1 MKANLTPFI
10 SSQDARSQAEF
21 YSHALGGEI
30 QSTITFGEIPGT
42 PEENKDKVMYMA
54 MTVAGGNDLFLS
66 DSFGPVSTGGG
77 IAFALSFDDEAEAR
91 EAYANL
97 GKGGTDKYPFVMQP
111 WGAYYGEVV
120 DKFGI
125 TWQIV
130 KQGK

>member
-10 SSQDARSQAEF
+10 SSEDARAQAEF
-21 YSHALGGEI
+21 YLQALGGEI

-42 PEENKDKVMYMA
+42 PEEHKDKVMYMA
-54 MTVAGGNDLFLS
+54 MTVAGGNVLFMS
-66 DSFGPVSTGGG
+66 DSFGPVSTNGG
-77 IAFALSFDDEAEAR
+77 IAMALSFGDEAEAR

-97 GKGGTDKYPFVMQP
+97 GKGGTDKYPFALQP

-130 KQGK
+130 KQGQ